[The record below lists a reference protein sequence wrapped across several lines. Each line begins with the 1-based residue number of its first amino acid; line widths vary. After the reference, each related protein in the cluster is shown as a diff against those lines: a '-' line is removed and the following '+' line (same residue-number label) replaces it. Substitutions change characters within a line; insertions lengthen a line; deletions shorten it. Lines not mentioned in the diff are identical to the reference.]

1 MIESSNIIERTQSTR
16 EEVANSLSHGI
27 ALLVIILAVAPI
39 LLINAVRSGSS
50 GNVAGVGVFTLSLVM
65 VYLAS
70 TVYHAL
76 PPGRGKQLFHALDH
90 SAIFLLIAGTYTPF
104 MLGVLKGGWGWTLL
118 AIVWSM
124 AIAGISLK
132 TAAGVNNTWFFVF
145 LYLAMG
151 WLALIAART
160 IIDRV
165 PLAGL
170 IWILAGGFAYTIGL
184 VFFGLHRLRYNH
196 FVWHIFVL
204 VGSACHILAVLWYAA

>member
-1 MIESSNIIERTQSTR
+1 MIESSNTIERTQSTR
-16 EEVANSLSHGI
+16 EEVANSISHGI

-39 LLINAVRSGSS
+39 LLINAARSGSA
-50 GNVAGVGVFTLSLVM
+50 GNVAGVGVFTLSLIM

-124 AIAGISLK
+124 AIAGIALK
-132 TAAGVNNTWFFVF
+132 VAARVNNTRFFVF

-165 PLAGL
+165 PIAGL

-184 VFFGLHRLRYNH
+184 VFFGLDRLRYNH

-204 VGSACHILAVLWYAA
+204 VGSACHIFAVLWYAS

>member
-1 MIESSNIIERTQSTR
+1 MIESSNTIERTQSTR

-50 GNVAGVGVFTLSLVM
+50 GNVAGVGVFSLSLIL

-76 PPGRGKQLFHALDH
+76 PPGRGKQLFLALDH

-104 MLGVLKGGWGWTLL
+104 MLGVLKGGWGWMLL

-124 AIAGISLK
+124 AIAGIALK
-132 TAAGVNNTWFFVF
+132 VGARVNNTRFFVF

-165 PLAGL
+165 PIAGL

-184 VFFGLHRLRYNH
+184 VFFGLDRLRYNH

-204 VGSACHILAVLWYAA
+204 VGSACHILAVLWYAS